1 MALYTSP
8 RNSSNLGNL
17 PLSSEPDINETI
29 TFPPAAASPCP
40 LSSAE
45 ALSSIPPH
53 FWAAA
58 RRLLFVLFYFS
69 SARSPPFLTPVPRQR
84 QAARLMV
91 KWGIRKGEREG
102 RKEGPPS
109 TSCALSLGGLISFF
123 FLSAA
128 WASLSSSSSSFCLQF
143 PRSSPPPSG
152 RGKERGGERRASLLS
167 YTRRGKRGWGEVG
180 GKGRMRK
187 GDSSSSCLIGG
198 PSPGQSFFP
207 LSPPPPANDE
217 DEDTIAPFA
226 LCALP
231 LSSSS
236 SSSATSF
243 TSFVRRRRTEEEE
256 GIKSPLLSSGGTLR
270 RRRRRRA
277 LLLLPLRSERGG
289 DEVLTCGLKDSHPG
303 EGRKGERKQGTKA
316 FLPSWPLL
324 PILIVPCTMPTMTTE
339 KRPEKRDLSILVI

>member
-1 MALYTSP
+1 MGRGEHLY
-8 RNSSNLGNL
+8 
-17 PLSSEPDINETI
+17 
-29 TFPPAAASPCP
+29 CP
-40 LSSAE
+40 IREEGKGAE
-45 ALSSIPPH
+45 G
-53 FWAAA
+53 
-58 RRLLFVLFYFS
+58 
-69 SARSPPFLTPVPRQR
+69 
-84 QAARLMV
+84 
-91 KWGIRKGEREG
+91 K
-102 RKEGPPS
+102 
-109 TSCALSLGGLISFF
+109 LGGD
-123 FLSAA
+123 
-128 WASLSSSSSSFCLQF
+128 
-143 PRSSPPPSG
+143 
-152 RGKERGGERRASLLS
+152 
-167 YTRRGKRGWGEVG
+167 
-180 GKGRMRK
+180 GRMRK
-187 GDSSSSCLIGG
+187 GDSSSSCLIGV

-236 SSSATSF
+236 SSSFATSF

-316 FLPSWPLL
+316 FLPSRPLL
-324 PILIVPCTMPTMTTE
+324 PI
-339 KRPEKRDLSILVI
+339 RPLLFLAQCLL